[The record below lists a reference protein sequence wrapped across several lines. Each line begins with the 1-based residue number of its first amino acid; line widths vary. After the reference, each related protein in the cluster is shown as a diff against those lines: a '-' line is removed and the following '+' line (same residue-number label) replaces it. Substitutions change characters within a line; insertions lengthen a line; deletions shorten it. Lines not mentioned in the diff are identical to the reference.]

1 MNKLNRKLKQEQRVR
16 RRRIVQF
23 IKRIFLFI
31 LIPAVVGSLMAF
43 LERGYL
49 AVGGEVFFPILGVI
63 WVIYLYFHPYHE
75 N

>member
-1 MNKLNRKLKQEQRVR
+1 MNKLNRKLKREQRVR

-31 LIPAVVGSLMAF
+31 LIPAVVGSLMAS

-49 AVGGEVFFPILGVI
+49 AVGGEVFFPIFGVI